1 MAVQNQKDVDR
12 FLVDGI
18 TSSEIPIKLPNEIQL
33 IKKIH
38 MWGLVDSSK
47 NLLIWESITKNDWF
61 IFSLNKKYQFAGKVN
76 MKLKIQSPFRFI
88 KNTTKFENNRL
99 IIFFS
104 EIFKID
110 SSYSRINRELGFASE
125 LKKMHKIDFLKC
137 QPDRINL
144 LINKYKSIEN
154 FLHLKKIINE
164 IIIDAMDASNI
175 SLESMKDFKLPKD
188 VEEPPI
194 KIHAEILRTIR
205 DTEKT
210 KKLKKIYNH
219 QCQICGT
226 SLKISNSQKYSEV
239 HHIWPLGEGGLDDYH
254 NMIVLCPNHHTQ
266 FDFASIGFDNKDNC
280 IIIDMNK
287 NKIGEIIFHKS
298 HQIRFENIN
307 HHIRRMNAIWD

>member
-1 MAVQNQKDVDR
+1 MRIVPNLFIVGLEVQNQKDVDG

-18 TSSEIPIKLPNEIQL
+18 ASSEIPIKLPKEIQL

-76 MKLKIQSPFRFI
+76 TKLKIQIPFRFI

-137 QPDRINL
+137 QPDRINS

-154 FLHLKKIINE
+154 FLHLKKPINE
-164 IIIDAMDASNI
+164 IIIDGVDASNV

-188 VEEPPI
+188 EFPTEP
-194 KIHAEILRTIR
+194 
-205 DTEKT
+205 
-210 KKLKKIYNH
+210 
-219 QCQICGT
+219 
-226 SLKISNSQKYSEV
+226 V
-239 HHIWPLGEGGLDDYH
+239 
-254 NMIVLCPNHHTQ
+254 
-266 FDFASIGFDNKDNC
+266 
-280 IIIDMNK
+280 
-287 NKIGEIIFHKS
+287 
-298 HQIRFENIN
+298 
-307 HHIRRMNAIWD
+307 